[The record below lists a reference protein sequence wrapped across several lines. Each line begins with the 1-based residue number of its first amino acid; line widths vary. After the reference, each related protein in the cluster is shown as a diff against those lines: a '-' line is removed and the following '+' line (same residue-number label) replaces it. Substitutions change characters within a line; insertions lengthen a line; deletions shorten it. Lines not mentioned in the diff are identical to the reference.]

1 MTVEK
6 VEREAGE
13 KLRREARE
21 KLQREAR
28 RGGTAPRR
36 VAVIFNPATGGEDAP
51 SRADETRAALA
62 AAGLDV
68 LWLETTREDP
78 GQGLTRRAVEE
89 GVDLVMASGGDGTV
103 MACVTGLAG
112 TEVPFAVLPGGT
124 GNLLANNF
132 DIPSDV
138 EGALEVALRGDRRR
152 IDVGAIGDD
161 RFVVMSG
168 IGFDAAMLRDADPGL
183 KKRIGALAYVI
194 SGLKHLRRRPTTFH
208 IRADDQQPIVRT
220 GQCVLVANLG
230 RLQGRLPV
238 LPDAQ
243 PDDGLLDVAV
253 LLTRTVGDWLKVAA
267 RVLARRRRDD
277 RQMETFR
284 VRRVEV
290 RCDRPQPMER
300 DGDPAGPTDRL
311 VVEVVPSA
319 LTLCVPATKAE
330 AGPER
335 SMR

>member
-1 MTVEK
+1 MTGVQTC
-6 VEREAGE
+6 A
-13 KLRREARE
+13 L
-21 KLQREAR
+21 
-28 RGGTAPRR
+28 P
-36 VAVIFNPATGGEDAP
+36 IYPATGGGET
-51 SRADETRAALA
+51 ADRKRDTEQALQG
-62 AAGLDV
+62 AGLDV

-78 GQGLTRRAVEE
+78 GQGLTRSAVEQ
-89 GVDLVMASGGDGTV
+89 GVDLVIAQGGDGTV

-112 TEVPFAVLPGGT
+112 TEVPLAVLAGGT

-132 DIPSDV
+132 DIPGDT
-138 EGALEVALRGDRRR
+138 EGAVEVALHGDRRR

-161 RFVVMSG
+161 RFVVISG
-168 IGFDAAMLRDADPGL
+168 IGFDAAMLRDADPKL
-183 KKRIGALAYVI
+183 KQRIGALAYVL
-194 SGLKHLRRRPTTFH
+194 SGLKNLRRRPTRFH
-208 IRADDQQPIVRT
+208 IRADDREPIVRS
-220 GQCVLVANLG
+220 GQGVLVGNLG

-238 LPDAQ
+238 LPDAE

-253 LLTRTVGDWLKVAA
+253 LRTRTVADWVKVAV

-284 VRRVEV
+284 ARRVEV
-290 RCDRPQPMER
+290 RCDRPQPIER

-319 LTLCVPATKAE
+319 LTLCVPAATE
-330 AGPER
+330 DGDRER